1 MIMIDYSFPIEELE
15 YFLLIMTRISCF
27 VFVAPFFSISSTPNR
42 VKIGFSFFL
51 SVLVYYVTMP
61 HVYVSGGTVLSI
73 AMLVIKEAAVG
84 LLLGLGAFICQTI
97 VIFAGRIADMEM
109 GFAMANQM
117 DPTTKQDATITGVY
131 YQYMFMMLMVLTGLY
146 RYFVS
151 AIAETFTLIPIGK
164 AVFNYDKLLDSAIK
178 FLGQYM
184 LIGLQICLP
193 VFCVIML
200 LNAILGILAKVAP
213 QMNMFAVGIQLK
225 VFTGL
230 GVLFITV
237 GLLPKLS
244 EILFKAMQKGVVTFV
259 EGLMDA
265 SI

>member
-1 MIMIDYSFPIEELE
+1 MIDYSFPIEELE
-15 YFLLIMTRISCF
+15 YFLLIMTRITCF
-27 VFVAPFFSISSTPNR
+27 VYVAPFFSIGSVPNR

-51 SVLVYYVTMP
+51 SILLYYVTMP
-61 HVYVSGGTVLSI
+61 HIYVSGETLLSI
-73 AMLVIKEAAVG
+73 AMMVLKEAAVG
-84 LLLGLGAFICQTI
+84 LLLGLAAYICQTI
-97 VIFAGRIADMEM
+97 VLFAGRIVDMEM
-109 GFAMANQM
+109 GFAMASQM
-117 DPTTKQDATITGVY
+117 DPATKQDATISGVY
-131 YQYMFMMLMVLTGLY
+131 YQYMFMMLMVVTGLY
-146 RYFVS
+146 KYFVS
-151 AIAETFTLIPIGK
+151 ALAETFILIPIGK
-164 AVFNYDKLLDSAIK
+164 AVFNYDSLLQSMIK

-230 GVLFITV
+230 AVLFITV

-244 EILFKAMQKGVVTFV
+244 DLIFKAMQRGIVSFV

-265 SI
+265 GL